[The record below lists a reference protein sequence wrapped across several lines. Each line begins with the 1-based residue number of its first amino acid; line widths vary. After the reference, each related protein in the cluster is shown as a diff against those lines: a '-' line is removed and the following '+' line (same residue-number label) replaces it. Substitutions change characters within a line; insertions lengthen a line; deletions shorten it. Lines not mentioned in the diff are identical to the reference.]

1 MNNERFLVTGGSG
14 CIGAWVLRNLVRDGL
29 ACASLDQ
36 SDNLQRLR
44 LIMSQAEIGRI
55 TFFREDITDFERVWQ
70 VFENFHPTRI
80 IHLAAL
86 QLPFCKADPVLGS
99 RVNVTGTVNMFEACK
114 RSGMRKLAYASSTAV
129 FGPSEEYPSGALRH
143 DAPLM
148 PRSHYGVYKQANE
161 STARI
166 YWSDDRVASI
176 GLRPYV
182 VYGPGRD
189 QGMTSTPTVAML
201 AAAAGQPYRISYG
214 GRYCFQYAD
223 DVARAFIRSAQV
235 DHNGADV
242 YNIGGIPIST
252 AEVITAIE
260 NELPD
265 SRGQVT
271 FEDTPLPFP
280 PEVDNAAL
288 ASVIGKLEFTTL
300 QRGVSESIHFFQ
312 QALSTGLLKPPE

>member
-1 MNNERFLVTGGSG
+1 MNNNERFLVTGGSG
-14 CIGAWVLRNLVRDGL
+14 CIGAWVLRNLVKDGST
-29 ACASLDQ
+29 CANLDK

-44 LIMSQAEIGRI
+44 LILSQAEIGKV
-55 TFFREDITDFERVWQ
+55 TFFREDVSDFDSVWQ
-70 VFENFHPTRI
+70 VFETFHPTHI

-114 RSGMRKLAYASSTAV
+114 RAGIKMLAYASSTAV
-129 FGPSEEYPSGALRH
+129 YGPSEEYPSGALPH
-143 DAPLM
+143 DARLL

-161 STARI
+161 GTARI
-166 YWSDDRVASI
+166 YWQDDHVASI

-223 DVARAFIRSAQV
+223 DVARAFIQSTRT
-235 DHNGADV
+235 DFNGADV
-242 YNIGGIPIST
+242 FNVGGSSVST

-260 NELPD
+260 RELPD
-265 SRGQVT
+265 IRGQIT
-271 FEDTPLPFP
+271 FEDINPL
-280 PEVDNAAL
+280 VAL
-288 ASVIGKLEFTTL
+288 LGGGGGPCHE
-300 QRGVSESIHFFQ
+300 H
-312 QALSTGLLKPPE
+312 